1 MNQRRGSGIDA
12 LRLTKAG
19 ILLHQ
24 YGQIRQEMNVCVCAL
39 FVIVNGFR
47 GFCDLTRQA
56 MSDNS
61 GYQSRLC
68 VCFAPQL
75 PTSVRGTN
83 AELFVGDSHA
93 CVVPDTGDY
102 RTCGLG
108 MRGFDG
114 MHATVFV
121 GYRYGT
127 FDGCSAVPGLS
138 ISYPSSG
145 RGFFFNYAVTYLSCS
160 HFFSVCRMRQSRSTF
175 GSVKMP
181 YLQIFGRT
189 VLTLRAVRGYK
200 VVVIYT
206 RCCGSFLLELPQ
218 IRQLAWSNWRVY
230 N

>member
-1 MNQRRGSGIDA
+1 M
-12 LRLTKAG
+12 
-19 ILLHQ
+19 
-24 YGQIRQEMNVCVCAL
+24 CVCAL

-114 MHATVFV
+114 MHATVLV

-127 FDGCSAVPGLS
+127 FDGCSAVPDS
-138 ISYPSSG
+138 SVSYPSSG
-145 RGFFFNYAVTYLSCS
+145 RVFFFLITQLLISFALIFLVCAGCAKVEAPSAQLRCRTY
-160 HFFSVCRMRQSRSTF
+160 
-175 GSVKMP
+175 K
-181 YLQIFGRT
+181 
-189 VLTLRAVRGYK
+189 
-200 VVVIYT
+200 
-206 RCCGSFLLELPQ
+206 FLGEPC
-218 IRQLAWSNWRVY
+218 
-230 N
+230 